1 MIIVFLVNS
10 IILVTCVILVL
21 VSVCLCV
28 WCNCCLVIAPNVVK
42 AKSYRKLIAVIA
54 DLHMK
59 IIALDCIDLRNCA
72 FFVNNFFPKI
82 NVPYS

>member
-10 IILVTCVILVL
+10 IILGTCVILVL

-59 IIALDCIDLRNCA
+59 IIALDCIEFEELCMFGKLFISFLLN
-72 FFVNNFFPKI
+72 
-82 NVPYS
+82 